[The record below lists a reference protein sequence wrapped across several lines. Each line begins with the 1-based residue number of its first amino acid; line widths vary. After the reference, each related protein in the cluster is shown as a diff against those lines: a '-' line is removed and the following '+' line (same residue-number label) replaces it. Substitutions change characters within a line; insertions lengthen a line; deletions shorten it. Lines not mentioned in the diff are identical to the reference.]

1 MAAAIGNTQ
10 NPLHGNNKAGPKDFS
25 ASSNAEAVVPSTAK
39 RVRSSSSGEKRQRQR
54 QRRSSS
60 TKKESMVDPRMAKA
74 VKAKQA
80 DPEMKLYDALVLGGY
95 VFYEKTG
102 CKDLVNQ
109 DGTSLRQVRV
119 EMADISYSPD
129 CM

>member
-10 NPLHGNNKAGPKDFS
+10 HPLHGNNKAGPKDFS

-54 QRRSSS
+54 RSSS

-80 DPEMKLYDALVLGGY
+80 DPEMMLWCLVDMSSTKRP
-95 VFYEKTG
+95 VAKTWS
-102 CKDLVNQ
+102 
-109 DGTSLRQVRV
+109 TR
-119 EMADISYSPD
+119 MAPA
-129 CM
+129 